1 MTHMLMVYGF
11 TFIVSLA
18 AIAAVI
24 VFSDKLSLFDSIDDR
39 KIHVG
44 QVSRL
49 GGIGLFTA
57 FVTGLVLFSLIVK
70 SQGLQGSRLW
80 FLIGGSSV
88 IFGMGLIDDIRP
100 MRARYKALAQLAAA
114 LIVVIGGFSFRYLS
128 LPAVGPVLDIGF
140 LRFPLTILWIFGV
153 TNAVNL
159 IDGLDGQAGTIAFCG
174 SLTYAVFF
182 YQCGNYPAMVT
193 CCILAAAI
201 AGFLCFNLPFPRAKI
216 FMGDCGSQFLG
227 FILAVLPL
235 IADNRGFATIS
246 LPYASAVLIIPIFDT
261 IAAIWRRLRE
271 HRAILDPDRFHIHH
285 KLMLIGYSKR
295 QTLMVVMLF
304 QAIISILVIS
314 SAWTTSFVSIVLLFA
329 VYLIAVMFFA
339 VIHARKEGVIQAAD

>member
-1 MTHMLMVYGF
+1 
-11 TFIVSLA
+11 
-18 AIAAVI
+18 
-24 VFSDKLSLFDSIDDR
+24 
-39 KIHVG
+39 
-44 QVSRL
+44 
-49 GGIGLFTA
+49 
-57 FVTGLVLFSLIVK
+57 
-70 SQGLQGSRLW
+70 
-80 FLIGGSSV
+80 
-88 IFGMGLIDDIRP
+88 
-100 MRARYKALAQLAAA
+100 
-114 LIVVIGGFSFRYLS
+114 
-128 LPAVGPVLDIGF
+128 
-140 LRFPLTILWIFGV
+140 
-153 TNAVNL
+153 
-159 IDGLDGQAGTIAFCG
+159 
-174 SLTYAVFF
+174 
-182 YQCGNYPAMVT
+182 
-193 CCILAAAI
+193 
-201 AGFLCFNLPFPRAKI
+201 
-216 FMGDCGSQFLG
+216 MGDCGSQFLG